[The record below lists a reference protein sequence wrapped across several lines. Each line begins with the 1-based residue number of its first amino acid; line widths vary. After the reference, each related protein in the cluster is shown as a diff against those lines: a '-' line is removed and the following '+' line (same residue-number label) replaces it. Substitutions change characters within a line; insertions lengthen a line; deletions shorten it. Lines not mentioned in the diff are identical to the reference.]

1 MDSLKIPGIVD
12 VAANAFSKGWVE
24 TAGWLAYK
32 YVPDNATVIDAEIS
46 GGPRCKTSA
55 RKKAN
60 VSLA

>member
-1 MDSLKIPGIVD
+1 MTLKISGVVN

-46 GGPRCKTSA
+46 GGPVAKHLPGKRQTCLSHE
-55 RKKAN
+55 
-60 VSLA
+60 